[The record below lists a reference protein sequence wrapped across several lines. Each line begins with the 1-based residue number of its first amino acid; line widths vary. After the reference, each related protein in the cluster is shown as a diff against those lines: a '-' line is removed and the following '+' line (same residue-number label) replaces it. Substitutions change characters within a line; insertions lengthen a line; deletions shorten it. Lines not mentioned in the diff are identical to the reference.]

1 MAWNDNEM
9 ASMDNSY
16 GYGYG
21 SNSAQ
26 QDSEPK
32 PPTFGELAGTSAYWK
47 PENIGD
53 TITGTIES
61 WETEPYKAYG
71 ATEQARS
78 KSGKLKWQYRVILS
92 DTGLKDK
99 PDDDGR
105 RTLYLKTWQVTR
117 NIVEGLKTAG
127 FDPSNGP
134 QKGMRMRVT
143 YTGDD
148 KPFAPGFRGA
158 KILKFDFQP
167 GHGNAAPSS
176 PQGPRPLAPSAPAS
190 QQTTGPAIGGEAGQ
204 KVLAL
209 AARGQSAERI
219 SQLTGIRLDAV
230 KQEIAASKTDNP
242 QF

>member
-1 MAWNDNEM
+1 MAWNDNDM
-9 ASMDNSY
+9 ADMSNSY
-16 GYGYG
+16 GSQNY
-21 SNSAQ
+21 SSQ
-26 QDSEPK
+26 QDSEPQ

-78 KSGKLKWQYRVILS
+78 RSGKLKWQYRVILS

-117 NIVEGLKTAG
+117 NIVDGLKAAG
-127 FDPSNGP
+127 FNPSNGP

-167 GHGNAAPSS
+167 AGQQQGPKPLAHDNPQSQQPSS
-176 PQGPRPLAPSAPAS
+176 
-190 QQTTGPAIGGEAGQ
+190 PAIGGEAGQ

-209 AARGQSAERI
+209 AAQGQSAERI

>member
-1 MAWNDNEM
+1 MAWNDNET
-9 ASMDNSY
+9 ASMSNT
-16 GYGYG
+16 YG
-21 SNSAQ
+21 SQTYSNQ
-26 QDSEPK
+26 QDSEPQ
-32 PPTFGELAGTSAYWK
+32 PPSFGELAGTSAYWK

-53 TITGTIES
+53 MVAGTIES

-92 DTGLKDK
+92 NTGLKEK

-117 NIVEGLKTAG
+117 NIVEGLKNAG
-127 FDPSNGP
+127 FDPNRGP
-134 QKGMRMRVT
+134 QNGMRMRVT

-167 GHGNAAPSS
+167 AQQQATKPVAQPAVQHSASS
-176 PQGPRPLAPSAPAS
+176 
-190 QQTTGPAIGGEAGQ
+190 AIGGEAGQ

-209 AARGQSAERI
+209 AAQGQSAERI

-230 KQEIAASKTDNP
+230 KAEIANSQKATDP
-242 QF
+242 SFMAEF

>member
-1 MAWNDNEM
+1 MAWNDNETAAM
-9 ASMDNSY
+9 SNSY
-16 GYGYG
+16 GSQNY
-21 SNSAQ
+21 SNQ
-26 QDSEPK
+26 QDNEPQ
-32 PPTFGELAGTSAYWK
+32 PPSFGELAGTSAYWK
-47 PENIGD
+47 PETVGD
-53 TITGTIES
+53 MVAGTIES

-92 DTGLKDK
+92 NTGLKEK

-117 NIVEGLKTAG
+117 NIVEGLKAAG
-127 FDPSNGP
+127 FDPNRGP
-134 QKGMRMRVT
+134 QNGMRMRVT

-167 GHGNAAPSS
+167 AGQQQPKPVA
-176 PQGPRPLAPSAPAS
+176 QPAS
-190 QQTTGPAIGGEAGQ
+190 QQKPSSQAIGGEAGQ

-209 AARGQSAERI
+209 AAQGQSPERI

-230 KQEIAASKTDNP
+230 KQEIANSQQANDPN
-242 QF
+242 FVADF

>member
-1 MAWNDNEM
+1 MAWNDNET
-9 ASMDNSY
+9 ASMSNT
-16 GYGYG
+16 YG
-21 SNSAQ
+21 SQNYGNQ
-26 QDSEPK
+26 QDNEPQ

-47 PENIGD
+47 PENVGD
-53 TITGTIES
+53 MVAGTIES

-92 DTGLKDK
+92 NTGLKEK

-127 FDPSNGP
+127 FDPNRGP
-134 QKGMRMRVT
+134 QNGMRMRVT

-167 GHGNAAPSS
+167 AGQQAQKPVA
-176 PQGPRPLAPSAPAS
+176 QPAS
-190 QQTTGPAIGGEAGQ
+190 QHSTASAIGGEAGQ

-209 AARGQSAERI
+209 AAQGQSAERI

-230 KQEIAASKTDNP
+230 KAEIANSQKATDPN
-242 QF
+242 FIADF

>member
-9 ASMDNSY
+9 NSTSNSY
-16 GYGYG
+16 GYN
-21 SNSAQ
+21 SSSAQ
-26 QDSEPK
+26 QDSEPQ
-32 PPTFGELAGTSAYWK
+32 PPSFGELAGTSAYWK
-47 PENIGD
+47 PETVGD
-53 TITGTIES
+53 MVAGTIES

-92 DTGLKDK
+92 NTGLKEK

-127 FDPSNGP
+127 FDPNRGP
-134 QKGMRMRVT
+134 QNGMKMRVT

-167 GHGNAAPSS
+167 AGQQASKPLVHATTAVQHSS
-176 PQGPRPLAPSAPAS
+176 
-190 QQTTGPAIGGEAGQ
+190 TPAIGGEAGQ

-209 AARGQSAERI
+209 AAQGQSAERI
-219 SQLTGIRLDAV
+219 SQLTGLRLDAV
-230 KQEIAASKTDNP
+230 KQEIENSKQATDPN
-242 QF
+242 FIADF

>member
-9 ASMDNSY
+9 NGMSNSY
-16 GYGYG
+16 AY
-21 SNSAQ
+21 SNSSTQ
-26 QDSEPK
+26 QDNEPQ
-32 PPTFGELAGTSAYWK
+32 PPSFGELAGTSAYWK
-47 PENIGD
+47 PETVGD
-53 TITGTIES
+53 MVSGTIES

-92 DTGLKDK
+92 NTGLKEK

-127 FDPSNGP
+127 FDPNRGP
-134 QKGMRMRVT
+134 QNGMRMRVT

-167 GHGNAAPSS
+167 AGQQQSQKPVA
-176 PQGPRPLAPSAPAS
+176 QPAS
-190 QQTTGPAIGGEAGQ
+190 QHSTASAIGGEAGQ

-209 AARGQSAERI
+209 AAQGQSAERI

-230 KQEIAASKTDNP
+230 KQEIANSQQANDPN
-242 QF
+242 FMADF

>member
-1 MAWNDNEM
+1 MAWNDNEVNG
-9 ASMDNSY
+9 MDSAYGNSY
-16 GYGYG
+16 GAQ
-21 SNSAQ
+21 SASQ
-26 QDSEPK
+26 QNNEPQ
-32 PPTFGELAGTSAYWK
+32 PPSFGELAGSSAYWK

-53 TITGTIES
+53 MVAGTIES

-71 ATEQARS
+71 TTEQARS

-92 DTGLKDK
+92 NTGLKEK

-127 FDPSNGP
+127 FDPNRGP
-134 QKGMRMRVT
+134 QNGMRMRVT

-167 GHGNAAPSS
+167 AQQQAQKPVA
-176 PQGPRPLAPSAPAS
+176 QPAS
-190 QQTTGPAIGGEAGQ
+190 QQKPPTAIGGEAGQ

-209 AARGQSAERI
+209 AAQGQSPERI

-230 KQEIAASKTDNP
+230 KQEIANSKQATDPN
-242 QF
+242 FVADF

>member
-9 ASMDNSY
+9 NGMSNSY
-16 GYGYG
+16 AY
-21 SNSAQ
+21 SNSSTQ
-26 QDSEPK
+26 QDNEPQ
-32 PPTFGELAGTSAYWK
+32 PPSFGELAGTSAYWK
-47 PENIGD
+47 PETVGD
-53 TITGTIES
+53 MVSGTIES

-92 DTGLKDK
+92 NTGLKEK

-127 FDPSNGP
+127 FDPNRGP
-134 QKGMRMRVT
+134 QNGMRMRVT

-167 GHGNAAPSS
+167 AGQQQSQKPVA
-176 PQGPRPLAPSAPAS
+176 QPAS
-190 QQTTGPAIGGEAGQ
+190 QHSTASAIGGEAGQ

-209 AARGQSAERI
+209 AAQGQSAERI

-230 KQEIAASKTDNP
+230 KQEIANSQQATDPN
-242 QF
+242 FMADF

>member
-9 ASMDNSY
+9 NGMSNSY
-16 GYGYG
+16 AY
-21 SNSAQ
+21 SNSSTQ
-26 QDSEPK
+26 QDNEPQ
-32 PPTFGELAGTSAYWK
+32 PPSFGELAGTSAYWK
-47 PENIGD
+47 PETVGD
-53 TITGTIES
+53 MVSGTIES

-92 DTGLKDK
+92 NTGLKEK

-127 FDPSNGP
+127 FDPNRGP
-134 QKGMRMRVT
+134 QNGMRMRVT

-167 GHGNAAPSS
+167 AGQQQS
-176 PQGPRPLAPSAPAS
+176 PKPVAQPAS
-190 QQTTGPAIGGEAGQ
+190 QHSTASAIGGEAGQ

-209 AARGQSAERI
+209 AAQGQSAERI

-230 KQEIAASKTDNP
+230 KQEIANSQQATDPN
-242 QF
+242 FMADF

>member
-9 ASMDNSY
+9 TAMSNSY
-16 GYGYG
+16 SSQNY
-21 SNSAQ
+21 NNQ
-26 QDSEPK
+26 QDNEPQ
-32 PPTFGELAGTSAYWK
+32 PPSFGELAGTSAYWK
-47 PENIGD
+47 PENVGD
-53 TITGTIES
+53 MVAGTIES

-92 DTGLKDK
+92 NTGLKEK

-127 FDPSNGP
+127 FDPNRGP
-134 QKGMRMRVT
+134 QNGMRMRVT

-167 GHGNAAPSS
+167 AGQQQA
-176 PQGPRPLAPSAPAS
+176 QKPLVNNTPAS
-190 QQTTGPAIGGEAGQ
+190 QHTAAPAIGGEAGQ

-209 AARGQSAERI
+209 AAQGQSAERI
-219 SQLTGIRLDAV
+219 SQLTGLRLDAV
-230 KQEIAASKTDNP
+230 KQEIANSKQATDPN
-242 QF
+242 FVADF

>member
-16 GYGYG
+16 GY
-21 SNSAQ
+21 NNQPQ
-26 QDSEPK
+26 QDSEPQ
-32 PPTFGELAGTSAYWK
+32 PPSFSELAGTSAYWK

-53 TITGTIES
+53 TVAGTIES

-71 ATEQARS
+71 STEQARS
-78 KSGKLKWQYRVILS
+78 KSGRLKWQYRVILS
-92 DTGLKDK
+92 NTGLKEK

-117 NIVEGLKTAG
+117 NIVEGLKKAG
-127 FDPSNGP
+127 FDPNRGP
-134 QKGMRMRVT
+134 QNGMRMRVT

-167 GHGNAAPSS
+167 AQQQSQKPVAQPANQHHAA
-176 PQGPRPLAPSAPAS
+176 
-190 QQTTGPAIGGEAGQ
+190 PAIGGEAGQ

-209 AARGQSAERI
+209 AAQGQSAERI

-230 KQEIAASKTDNP
+230 RAGIAASKAADNP

>member
-1 MAWNDNEM
+1 MAWNDNETAAM
-9 ASMDNSY
+9 SNSY
-16 GYGYG
+16 GY
-21 SNSAQ
+21 SNSSTQ
-26 QDSEPK
+26 QDNEPQ
-32 PPTFGELAGTSAYWK
+32 PPSFGELAGTSAYWK

-53 TITGTIES
+53 MVAGTIES

-92 DTGLKDK
+92 NTGLKEK

-127 FDPSNGP
+127 FDPNRGP
-134 QKGMRMRVT
+134 QNGMRMRVT

-167 GHGNAAPSS
+167 AGQQSQKPVAQPANQPKPSN
-176 PQGPRPLAPSAPAS
+176 Q
-190 QQTTGPAIGGEAGQ
+190 AIGGEAGQ

-209 AARGQSAERI
+209 AAQGQSAERI

-230 KQEIAASKTDNP
+230 KAEIANSQQANDPN
-242 QF
+242 FMADF

>member
-9 ASMDNSY
+9 NSMSNSY
-16 GYGYG
+16 SSQSY
-21 SNSAQ
+21 SNQ
-26 QDSEPK
+26 QDSEPQ
-32 PPTFGELAGTSAYWK
+32 PPSFGELAGTSAYWK
-47 PENIGD
+47 PENVGD
-53 TITGTIES
+53 MVAGTIES

-92 DTGLKDK
+92 NTGLKEK

-127 FDPSNGP
+127 FDPNRGP
-134 QKGMRMRVT
+134 QNGMRMRVT

-167 GHGNAAPSS
+167 AGQQNQKPLVQDTPAAQHST
-176 PQGPRPLAPSAPAS
+176 A
-190 QQTTGPAIGGEAGQ
+190 PAIGGEAGQ

-209 AARGQSAERI
+209 AAQGQSPERI
-219 SQLTGIRLDAV
+219 SQLTGLRLDAV
-230 KQEIAASKTDNP
+230 KAEIANSKQASDPN
-242 QF
+242 FMADF